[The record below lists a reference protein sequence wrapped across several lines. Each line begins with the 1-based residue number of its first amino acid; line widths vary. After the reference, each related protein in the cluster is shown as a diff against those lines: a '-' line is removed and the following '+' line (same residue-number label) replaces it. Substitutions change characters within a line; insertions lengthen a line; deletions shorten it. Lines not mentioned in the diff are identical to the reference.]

1 MSTDKKSVAQT
12 GFYNRDNRWLVSI
25 DNGESLV
32 RGDLVEVARKD
43 GRVRIMKIQDEVIVE
58 SGRKDTKRYYLA
70 KDETELVE
78 QGGYVPH
85 IMIGRYRPLNGKW
98 WGRYVEEANNAE

>member
-1 MSTDKKSVAQT
+1 MSTDWKSVAQT

-32 RGDLVEVARKD
+32 RGDLVEVKRKD
-43 GRVRIMKIQDEVIVE
+43 GRIRIMKIQDEVIVE

-78 QGGYVPH
+78 QGYVAH
-85 IMIGRYRPLNGKW
+85 IMIGRYRPLNGKR

>member
-1 MSTDKKSVAQT
+1 MSERMIVMSTDEKSVAQT

-43 GRVRIMKIQDEVIVE
+43 GRIRIMKFGEIVMGHCGFRVQK
-58 SGRKDTKRYYLA
+58 S
-70 KDETELVE
+70 
-78 QGGYVPH
+78 
-85 IMIGRYRPLNGKW
+85 
-98 WGRYVEEANNAE
+98 

>member
-1 MSTDKKSVAQT
+1 MSTDGKSVAQT

-43 GRVRIMKIQDEVIVE
+43 GRIRIMKIQDEVIVE
-58 SGRKDTKRYYLA
+58 SGRKDAKRYYLA

-78 QGGYVPH
+78 QGYVPH
-85 IMIGRYRPLNGKW
+85 IMIRRYRPLNGAW
-98 WGRYVEEANNAE
+98 WGLDIERTDTVE

>member
-1 MSTDKKSVAQT
+1 MSTDEKSVAQT

-58 SGRKDTKRYYLA
+58 SGRKDVKRYYLA
-70 KDETELVE
+70 KDKTELME
-78 QGGYVPH
+78 QGYILH
-85 IMIGRYRPLNGKW
+85 SMIRRYRPLNGAW
-98 WGRYVEEANNAE
+98 WGLDIES

>member
-1 MSTDKKSVAQT
+1 MSTDEKSVAQT

-43 GRVRIMKIQDEVIVE
+43 GRIRIMKIQDEVIVE
-58 SGRKDTKRYYLA
+58 SGRKDVKRYYLA
-70 KDETELVE
+70 KDETELME
-78 QGGYVPH
+78 QDYIPYS
-85 IMIGRYRPLNGKW
+85 MIRRYRSLNGAW
-98 WGRYVEEANNAE
+98 WGLDIERTDTVE

>member
-1 MSTDKKSVAQT
+1 MSTDEKSVAQT

-25 DNGESLV
+25 DNGELLV

-43 GRVRIMKIQDEVIVE
+43 GRIRIMKIQDEVIVE
-58 SGRKDTKRYYLA
+58 SGRKDAKRYYLA

-78 QGGYVPH
+78 QGYVPH
-85 IMIGRYRPLNGKW
+85 IMIERYRPLNGKW
-98 WGRYVEEANNAE
+98 WGRHVEGANNAE